1 MLFPG
6 MDEYLFAQF
15 FVVIKQEQIKKEL
28 QIKQLYMDM
37 VIKIVRDFILSK
49 KSYIKTKFKNAYDT
63 LEDDDLLVD
72 IINVLK
78 QAKENGVPLSIDMTK
93 QL

>member
-37 VIKIVRDFILSK
+37 VIKTVCDFVLNK
-49 KSYIKTKFKNAYDT
+49 KSYIETKFKNAYDT

>member
-49 KSYIKTKFKNAYDT
+49 KSYIKTKFKNA
-63 LEDDDLLVD
+63 
-72 IINVLK
+72 
-78 QAKENGVPLSIDMTK
+78 
-93 QL
+93 

>member
-6 MDEYLFAQF
+6 MDEYLFAEF
-15 FVVIKQEQIKKEL
+15 FIVIKQEQIKKEL

-37 VIKIVRDFILSK
+37 VIKIVCDFILNK

>member
-37 VIKIVRDFILSK
+37 VIKTVFDFVVNK
-49 KSYIKTKFKNAYDT
+49 KSYIKTKFKSAYDT
-63 LEDDDLLVD
+63 LEDNDLFVD
-72 IINVLK
+72 IINALK
-78 QAKENGVPLSIDMTK
+78 QSKENGVPLSISMAK